1 MGTGARSTTTRPGS
15 RSDEARA
22 GAWKGQAVTALQVA
36 VLVVVCLSGTVIA
49 LTPSPLRQTL
59 LLAIFGFALTALF
72 FAFQAPDVALSELV
86 VSGVAMPLIIL
97 AALRR
102 LADQHPGDAAE
113 DSSEP
118 QSEGEEQR

>member
-1 MGTGARSTTTRPGS
+1 
-15 RSDEARA
+15 
-22 GAWKGQAVTALQVA
+22 VTALQISA
-36 VLVVVCLSGTVIA
+36 LIVVCLSGTAIA
-49 LTPSPLRQTL
+49 LTPSPMRQTL

-102 LADQHPGDAAE
+102 LADQPPSKATEDAP
-113 DSSEP
+113 EP
-118 QSEGEEQR
+118 QTEGADEEQG

>member
-1 MGTGARSTTTRPGS
+1 
-15 RSDEARA
+15 
-22 GAWKGQAVTALQVA
+22 VTALQISA
-36 VLVVVCLSGTVIA
+36 LVVVGLTGTAIA
-49 LTPSPLRQTL
+49 LTPSPMRQTL

-102 LADQHPGDAAE
+102 LADQHPGRATKDSPNPQTEGADEE
-113 DSSEP
+113 DK
-118 QSEGEEQR
+118 